1 MSYDI
6 KFKQRVI
13 EYREEGHTFKET
25 CKVFK
30 ISETTLIRWIK
41 KEKEGK
47 LGEVKI
53 RDRKPKKIYPEKLV
67 EYIKINPDAYLS
79 EIADNF
85 NCSTTAVLK
94 ALKKLNITRKKRLLH
109 TKNNVVKKQKNIQM
123 K

>member
-30 ISETTLIRWIK
+30 IAETTLIRWIN

-53 RDRKPKKIYPEKLV
+53 RVRKPKKICPEKLV
-67 EYIKINPDAYLS
+67 KYIEQYPDAYLY
-79 EIADNF
+79 EIAEEF
-85 NCSTTAVLK
+85 NCSDVAIFK
-94 ALKKLNITRKKRLLH
+94 ALKKLNITRKKRQLH
-109 TKNNVVKKQKNIQM
+109 TRSNAKKK
-123 K
+123 

>member
-30 ISETTLIRWIK
+30 ISETTLIRWIN

-53 RDRKPKKIYPEKLV
+53 RVRKPKKICPEKLD
-67 EYIKINPDAYLS
+67 PDL
-79 EIADNF
+79 
-85 NCSTTAVLK
+85 
-94 ALKKLNITRKKRLLH
+94 
-109 TKNNVVKKQKNIQM
+109 VKQL
-123 K
+123 

>member
-13 EYREEGHTFKET
+13 EYRKEGHTFKET

-30 ISETTLIRWIK
+30 ISETTLIRWIT
-41 KEKEGK
+41 KEKEGT

-79 EIADNF
+79 EIAANF

-94 ALKKLNITRKKRLLH
+94 ALKKLNITRKKRQLH
-109 TKNNVVKKQKNIQM
+109 TKNNVVKKQKNI
-123 K
+123 

>member
-30 ISETTLIRWIK
+30 ISETTLIRWIN

-53 RDRKPKKIYPEKLV
+53 RVRKPKKICPEQLV
-67 EYIKINPDAYLS
+67 KYIEQYPDAYLY
-79 EIADNF
+79 EIAEEF
-85 NCSTTAVLK
+85 NCSDVAIFK
-94 ALKKLNITRKKRLLH
+94 ALKKLNITRKNRQLH
-109 TKNNVVKKQKNIQM
+109 TRSNAKKK
-123 K
+123 